1 MQELLTKMKINMNNM
16 GQSNTANIPLNTN
29 LLSSFANT
37 NKRENQNRN
46 VYAYNNNSQNNF
58 VNSTGLASSTPI

>member
-1 MQELLTKMKINMNNM
+1 MQELLTKMKINMNSM
-16 GQSNTANIPLNTN
+16 GQLNTANIPANTN

-37 NKRENQNRN
+37 NKRDNHR
-46 VYAYNNNSQNNF
+46 YNNNSQNNF